1 MRSARRQRAE
11 EKAQKVPVKI
21 LFPLLPCIFPAVF
34 IVIIGP
40 GAIRIMDTFGKM
52 GG

>member
-1 MRSARRQRAE
+1 VRRQRAE

-21 LFPLLPCIFPAVF
+21 LFPMLLGIFPALF

-40 GAIRIMDTFGKM
+40 GVIRMVATFSGLQQ
-52 GG
+52 